1 MQSKIFNCLLVVA
14 ILSSCGKK
22 TQETK
27 PIRKDVV
34 ETVFASG
41 FLEANNSY
49 NLVAL
54 NEGYLSAIFY
64 EEGDIIKKGSIMA
77 IIDNKE
83 NHINTQSANE
93 LWKIAQNNT
102 ENTAPLLAQAKANIE
117 LTKQKMDKE
126 AVLLHRYQRLWENNS
141 IAKVDYENA
150 VMAWNTS
157 KTNYEAAVEH
167 FKKLKSDADQSLINN
182 NTAKRINSIIEN
194 KNKITALVDGK
205 IYEKKKQI
213 GDFVKKG
220 DVIAVI
226 GDPDFIYGKLNVD
239 ESSIDKIKIG
249 QEASVKLN
257 TNKDKTYKAIV
268 YEIAPSFDENSQ
280 SFICKLRFLDT
291 LNFKIIKTQL
301 QANIVTG
308 TSKNALLIPRNYIDF
323 GGFVQIKGES
333 QKRKVITKFISNHY
347 VQVLQGIDANTIL
360 ITEDTGG
367 GEQSTDNELAGKY

>member
-1 MQSKIFNCLLVVA
+1 MQSKIFICLFVVA

-22 TQETK
+22 TEETK

-41 FLEANNSY
+41 FLEANHTY

-64 EEGDIIKKGSIMA
+64 EEGDIIKKGNIMA

-83 NHINTQSANE
+83 NHINTQSATE
-93 LWKIAQNNT
+93 LWNMAQNNT
-102 ENTAPLLAQAKANIE
+102 QNTAPLLAQAKANIE
-117 LTKQKMDKE
+117 LTKQKMDQE
-126 AVLLHRYQRLWENNS
+126 AVLLNRYQRLWENNS

-150 VMAWNTS
+150 VLAFNTS
-157 KTNYEAAVEH
+157 KTNYEAAVEN
-167 FKKLKSDADQSLINN
+167 FRKLKSDADQSLINN
-182 NTAKRINSIIEN
+182 NTAKRINSIVES
-194 KNKITALVDGK
+194 KNKIMAMVDGK
-205 IYEKKKQI
+205 IYEKKKQV

-220 DVIAVI
+220 DIIAVI
-226 GDPDFIYGKLNVD
+226 GDPSFIYGKLNVD

-280 SFICKLRFLDT
+280 SFICKLRFSDSLDF
-291 LNFKIIKTQL
+291 NIIKTQL
-301 QANIVTG
+301 QANIITG
-308 TSKNALLIPRNYIDF
+308 TSKNALLIPRNYIDL
-323 GGFVQIKGES
+323 GGYVQVKGES
-333 QKRKVITKFISNHY
+333 QKRKVNTKFISNQY
-347 VQVLQGIDANTIL
+347 VQVLNGIDANTIL
-360 ITEDTGG
+360 ITEEIGG
-367 GEQSTDNELAGKY
+367 AEQSTDNELAGKY

>member
-1 MQSKIFNCLLVVA
+1 MQSKILICLIVVA

-22 TQETK
+22 TEETK

-41 FLEANNSY
+41 FLEANHTY

-64 EEGDIIKKGSIMA
+64 EEGDIIKKGNIMA

-83 NHINTQSANE
+83 NHINTQSATE
-93 LWKIAQNNT
+93 LWTMAQNNT
-102 ENTAPLLAQAKANIE
+102 QNTAPLLAQAKANIE
-117 LTKQKMDKE
+117 LTKQKMDQE
-126 AVLLHRYQRLWENNS
+126 AVLLNRYQRLWENNS

-157 KTNYEAAVEH
+157 KTNYEAAVEN

-182 NTAKRINSIIEN
+182 NTAKRINSIVEN

-220 DVIAVI
+220 DIIAVI

-239 ESSIDKIKIG
+239 ESSIDKIRIG

-280 SFICKLRFLDT
+280 SFICKLRFLDS
-291 LNFKIIKTQL
+291 LDFNIIKTQL
-301 QANIVTG
+301 QANIITG

-323 GGFVQIKGES
+323 GGYVQVKGES
-333 QKRKVITKFISNHY
+333 QKRKVNTKFISNQY
-347 VQVLQGIDANTIL
+347 VQVLNGIDANTIL
-360 ITEDTGG
+360 ITEEIGG
-367 GEQSTDNELAGKY
+367 AEQSTDNEIAGKY

>member
-1 MQSKIFNCLLVVA
+1 MQSNIFNCLLAVV

-22 TQETK
+22 TEETK

-41 FLEANNSY
+41 FLEANNTY

-54 NEGYLSAIFY
+54 NEGYLSAIFF
-64 EEGDIIKKGSIMA
+64 EEGDIIKKGSIIA
-77 IIDNKE
+77 VIDNKE
-83 NHINTQSANE
+83 NHINTQSANQ
-93 LWKIAQNNT
+93 LWILAQNNT
-102 ENTAPLLAQAKANIE
+102 QHTAPLLAQAKANIE
-117 LTKQKMDKE
+117 LTKQKMDQE

-157 KTNYEAAVEH
+157 KTNYESAVEH

-182 NTAKRINSIIEN
+182 NTAKRINSIVEN

-205 IYEKKKQI
+205 IYEKKKQT

-226 GDPDFIYGKLNVD
+226 GDPSFIYGKLNVD

-268 YEIAPSFDENSQ
+268 YEISPSFDENSQ
-280 SFICKLRFLDT
+280 SFICKLRFLDSLDFT
-291 LNFKIIKTQL
+291 IIKTQL
-301 QANIVTG
+301 QANIITG

-323 GGFVQIKGES
+323 GGFVQVKGES

-360 ITEDTGG
+360 ITEETGG

>member
-1 MQSKIFNCLLVVA
+1 MQSNIFNCLLAVV

-22 TQETK
+22 TEETK

-41 FLEANNSY
+41 FLEANNTY

-93 LWKIAQNNT
+93 LWNMAHNNT
-102 ENTAPLLAQAKANIE
+102 QHTAPLLAQAKANIE
-117 LTKQKMDKE
+117 LTKQKMDQE

-157 KTNYEAAVEH
+157 KTNYESAVEH

-182 NTAKRINSIIEN
+182 NTAKRINSIVEN

-205 IYEKKKQI
+205 IYEKKKQT

-226 GDPDFIYGKLNVD
+226 GDPSFIYGKLNVD

-268 YEIAPSFDENSQ
+268 YEISPSFDENSQ
-280 SFICKLRFLDT
+280 SFICKLRFLDSLDFT
-291 LNFKIIKTQL
+291 IIKTQL
-301 QANIVTG
+301 QANIITG

-323 GGFVQIKGES
+323 GGFVQVKGES

-360 ITEDTGG
+360 ITEETGG

>member
-280 SFICKLRFLDT
+280 SFICKLRFLDS
-291 LNFKIIKTQL
+291 LNFNIIKTQL
-301 QANIVTG
+301 QANIITG

-323 GGFVQIKGES
+323 GGFVQVKGES

>member
-93 LWKIAQNNT
+93 LWKIARNNT

-280 SFICKLRFLDT
+280 SFICKLRFLDS
-291 LNFKIIKTQL
+291 LNFNIIKTQL
-301 QANIVTG
+301 QANIITG

-323 GGFVQIKGES
+323 GGFVQVKGES

>member
-1 MQSKIFNCLLVVA
+1 MQSNIFNCLLAVV

-22 TQETK
+22 TEETK

-41 FLEANNSY
+41 FLEANNTY

-93 LWKIAQNNT
+93 LWNMAQNNT
-102 ENTAPLLAQAKANIE
+102 QHTAPLLAQAKANIE
-117 LTKQKMDKE
+117 LTKQKMDQE

-157 KTNYEAAVEH
+157 KTNYESAVEH

-182 NTAKRINSIIEN
+182 NTAKRINSIVEN

-205 IYEKKKQI
+205 IYEKKKQT

-226 GDPDFIYGKLNVD
+226 GDPSFIYGKLNVD

-268 YEIAPSFDENSQ
+268 YEISPSFDENSQ
-280 SFICKLRFLDT
+280 SFICKLRFLDSLDFT
-291 LNFKIIKTQL
+291 IIKTQL
-301 QANIVTG
+301 QANIITG

-323 GGFVQIKGES
+323 GGFVQVKGES

-360 ITEDTGG
+360 ITEETGG